1 MCNCIQEIEQK
12 WAGLLMEQV
21 PEARITE
28 RIEIQNK
35 AIISPSGE
43 YRMYSEIE
51 GRYEDGKLRKKFHQN
66 LLYRFCPFCGQPIT
80 E

>member
-12 WAGLLMEQV
+12 WDGLLMEQV

-28 RIEIQNK
+28 SVAIQNK
-35 AIISPSGE
+35 AIMLPSGK
-43 YRMYSEIE
+43 YRMYSDIE
-51 GRYEDGKLRKKFHQN
+51 GRYENGKQRKKFQQK
-66 LLYRFCPFCGQPIT
+66 LLYNFCPFCGQPIA